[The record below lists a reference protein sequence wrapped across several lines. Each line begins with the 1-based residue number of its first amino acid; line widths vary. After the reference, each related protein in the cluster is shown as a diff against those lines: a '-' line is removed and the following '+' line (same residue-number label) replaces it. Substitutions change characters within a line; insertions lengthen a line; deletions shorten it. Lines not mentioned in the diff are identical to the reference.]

1 MVTEIILA
9 IISALAGGGLSA
21 LLMTRVNRRAKN
33 VETDGQVAEQWRIYA
48 EKIDERY
55 EKLREEKRE
64 LWEKYNRVENQ
75 LVYYRT
81 THCEDVACPKRRPPL
96 GSLQKMECE
105 RAEE

>member
-1 MVTEIILA
+1 MTTEIILA
-9 IISALAGGGLSA
+9 LISALAGGGLSA
-21 LLMTRVNRRAKN
+21 LLMVRANRRAKN

-64 LWEKYNRVENQ
+64 LWEKYNKVENQ

-81 THCEDVACPKRRPPL
+81 LHCKDVGCPKRQPPL
-96 GSLQKMECE
+96 GELQKMESGCVE
-105 RAEE
+105 